1 MNVDPADIDLARRAG
16 LSLVKKTPR
25 RVEPEDLIACAYLVL
40 LKVLPQWDPAR
51 SDNRSHFL
59 WDRIRHRVIDQLRDE
74 REMRR
79 AGQLEPRLRSL
90 NSRAPADEREDPDDR
105 PLAQP
110 ADQEKQ
116 VLHAEI
122 RSAVD
127 SLPPRL
133 GQLIHLRYYGE
144 QTQEEV
150 GAAWKVTPGRI
161 SQIEKS
167 ALEKLRERLAA

>member
-59 WDRIRHRVIDQLRDE
+59 WDRIRHRVIDQLRNE

-79 AGQLEPRLRSL
+79 GGQAEPLSL
-90 NSRAPADEREDPDDR
+90 GSRAPADERDDFDDR

-110 ADQEKQ
+110 ANQDKQ

-122 RSAVD
+122 RAAVD
-127 SLPPRL
+127 GLPPRL

-161 SQIEKS
+161 SQLEKS